1 MNRFSKTLI
10 ASTLLVGFSA
20 TVAAQD
26 CVLPTAPIIP
36 DGNVASKDELISAQG
51 AYKEYELNIDGYR
64 GCLEEKDK
72 AIVVDAEGA
81 AEQKAE
87 LLALDGASVDALTKV
102 AEEFNVAVRAFKA
115 KSN

>member
-1 MNRFSKTLI
+1 MNRFPKTLI
-10 ASTLLVGFSA
+10 VSALLVGFNT
-20 TVAAQD
+20 TVVAQD

-51 AYKEYELNIDGYR
+51 AYKEYEVTIDNYR
-64 GCLEEKDK
+64 GCLEEQEK
-72 AIVVDAEGA
+72 AIAEDAEDAEAQRA
-81 AEQKAE
+81 A

-115 KSN
+115 K

>member
-10 ASTLLVGFSA
+10 ASAMLAGFS
-20 TVAAQD
+20 TVAMAED

-36 DGNVASKDELISAQG
+36 DGNVASKDELVAAQG
-51 AYKEYELNIDGYR
+51 AYKEFELTIDGYR
-64 GCLEEKDK
+64 GCLEEQEKK
-72 AIVVDAEGA
+72 IAVDAEDAEAQRA
-81 AEQKAE
+81 A

-115 KSN
+115 R